1 MNQIQQITSRDNQ
14 KIKFIRSV
22 REGRQNDRIFLEGLR
37 ICQEVIKTNL
47 SVEQLCFTQTFP
59 QTAQG
64 QQIINHFSAYDVQL
78 LEVNE
83 NIFNSLS
90 DTKNSQGIIL
100 IAETPKTGKEIIER
114 NLSDN
119 PFLLLIHKLNNP
131 SNLGAILRT
140 AEAVGIEGIIT
151 TKGTTDIFS
160 AKALRGGMGAN
171 LRIPIWT
178 NADYFEVIKWSKNY
192 GISSVCADIRSSKS
206 YLEIDWK
213 IPKMLVIGS
222 EGHGLT
228 DEEFQETD
236 ESLIIPMRNG
246 VESLNVA
253 VACGVILFE
262 VERQRNS

>member
-1 MNQIQQITSRDNQ
+1 MQIQQITSRDNQ

-22 REGRQNDRIFLEGLR
+22 REGREHNKIFLEGLR
-37 ICQEVIKTNL
+37 ICQEVAKTDL
-47 SVEQLCFTQTFP
+47 VVEYLCFTPEFSQSD
-59 QTAQG
+59 QG
-64 QQIINHFSAYDVQL
+64 EELINYFSRFQVQF

-83 NIFNSLS
+83 SIFNSLS

-100 IAETPKTGKEIIER
+100 IAKKPKTGKEILER
-114 NLSDN
+114 DLSHN
-119 PFLLLIHKLNNP
+119 PLLLLIHKLNNP

-140 AEAVGIEGIIT
+140 AEATGVEGIIA

-171 LRIPIWT
+171 LRIPTWE
-178 NADYFEVIKWSKNY
+178 NVDYFEALDWAKSN
-192 GISSVCADIRSSKS
+192 GIASVCADIRSSKS

-213 IPKMLVIGS
+213 TPRILIIGS

-228 DEEFQETD
+228 NEEFRETD
-236 ESLIIPMRNG
+236 ESLIIPMRNK

-262 VERQRNS
+262 AERQRNT